1 MKQVRIG
8 VIGTGKIGCEHIARI
23 AKKIKNADVVA
34 CADTNHEFVASVA
47 ERFGIRCFETEE
59 ALIRSPEV
67 DAILVAASDVLH
79 EQNALAAI
87 EEKKY
92 ILVEKPLAPDSA
104 GCRRI
109 VDAEMAGR
117 KRLVNVAYMR
127 RYDPY
132 YRDLKRTL
140 ERENLGEPLMLHCVH
155 RNYDAIRTHSTIEN
169 SLVHE
174 VDICRWLL
182 GENFRS
188 VR

>member
-23 AKKIKNADVVA
+23 VKKIKNADVVA
-34 CADTNHEFVASVA
+34 CADTNHEFAASVA

-79 EQNALAAI
+79 EQYALAAI

-104 GCRRI
+104 PTRPMGSAARSAAKTASPASRRR
-109 VDAEMAGR
+109 A
-117 KRLVNVAYMR
+117 
-127 RYDPY
+127 
-132 YRDLKRTL
+132 
-140 ERENLGEPLMLHCVH
+140 
-155 RNYDAIRTHSTIEN
+155 
-169 SLVHE
+169 
-174 VDICRWLL
+174 
-182 GENFRS
+182 
-188 VR
+188 